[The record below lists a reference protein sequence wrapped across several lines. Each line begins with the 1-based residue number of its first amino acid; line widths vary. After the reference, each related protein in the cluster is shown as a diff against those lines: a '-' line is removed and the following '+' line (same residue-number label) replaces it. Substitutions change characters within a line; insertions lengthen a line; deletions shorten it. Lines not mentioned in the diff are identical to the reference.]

1 MAITCECSHCTT
13 TFWAP
18 NSFAGRAIPCPVC
31 ERSVRV
37 PGGNTLA
44 PQQPPERPKTPSL
57 LDVLEEEMGPASAIA
72 AAANLRSAG
81 PSPGPGE
88 SAWGSRAASVSLR
101 RSTIRLSRR
110 AALAVAG
117 AGLLA
122 FYTLILMAVPPLGKF
137 LGWVMFLG
145 GLGLV
150 FSGVCWQLYLALR
163 ESTSCVVWSL
173 VTFPFYYLF
182 YLMSRWDRT
191 RKSLAV
197 TMAGIMVCVGSL
209 GAIKYAS
216 YLAYPKKAPAAGRP
230 DRSRP
235 KSSLKARPALETPAP
250 AAASPAAASPAVP
263 EKPGQ
268 AKGPGGAAKKATAKT
283 PAEDD
288 YDIPPATDLI
298 TLPPGK
304 GQK

>member
-1 MAITCECSHCTT
+1 MAITCECAHCTT
-13 TFWAP
+13 RFWAP
-18 NSFAGRAIPCPVC
+18 NSFAGRKIPCPVC

-37 PGGNTLA
+37 PGGDA
-44 PQQPPERPKTPSL
+44 PAPEQPVQRPKTPSL

-72 AAANLRSAG
+72 AAARLGSAG

-88 SAWGSRAASVSLR
+88 SAWGSRTGSVSLR

-117 AGLLA
+117 AGFLA
-122 FYTLILMAVPPLGKF
+122 LYTLILMAVPKLGIVLGVLLF
-137 LGWVMFLG
+137 LA

-163 ESTSCVVWSL
+163 ESTSCMVWSL

-197 TMAGIMVCVGSL
+197 TMAGIMVCVGSGL
-209 GAIKYAS
+209 AIAYAS
-216 YLAYPKKAPAAGRP
+216 HLAHPKKAPAAGRP

-235 KSSLKARPALETPAP
+235 KSSPKARPALETPAP
-250 AAASPAAASPAVP
+250 AAASPAVP
-263 EKPGQ
+263 DKQGEGKT
-268 AKGPGGAAKKATAKT
+268 PGGATKPAAAKT

-288 YDIPPATDLI
+288 YDIPPAKDLI
-298 TLPPGK
+298 TLPPAAK
-304 GQK
+304 PKPE